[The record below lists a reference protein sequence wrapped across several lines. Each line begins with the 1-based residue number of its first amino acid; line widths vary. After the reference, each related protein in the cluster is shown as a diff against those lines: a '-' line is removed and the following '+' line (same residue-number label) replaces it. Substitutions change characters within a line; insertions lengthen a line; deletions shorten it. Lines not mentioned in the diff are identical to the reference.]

1 MLTVKFMIFIVVLFI
16 MLYAIVDR
24 ICRCVEH
31 RKAIEEAKELI
42 QKIKESMDNKD
53 IDVDKFI
60 L

>member
-1 MLTVKFMIFIVVLFI
+1 MLTVKFIIFVVIVFI
-16 MLYAIVDR
+16 MIYAIIDR
-24 ICRCVEH
+24 ICRCIEH

-53 IDVDKFI
+53 IDIDKFI